1 MKNAAAGVSSLSDI
15 SQMSSPGVLAQH
27 RTLPVVDELAGLFT
41 DGGIKR
47 GSTIEVTGVAAVS
60 LASALT
66 IAVSRS
72 GGWVAAVGLP
82 MFGPSAASDLGIK
95 LSRWAFVDDPGD
107 QAGIVVDALTAG
119 VDLILI
125 GPDIKLRSGHGRK
138 IVARMRERGVSIIT
152 VGKAGFCSLRPDL
165 CLRVSEAI
173 WTGIELGHGRLTSRK
188 LEIERLGRGA
198 DSNIRRELV
207 WLPNREGRLNA
218 FDRRNKP
225 VTRSRSSHRVSKR
238 LFGVDEP
245 VSWAS

>member
-1 MKNAAAGVSSLSDI
+1 
-15 SQMSSPGVLAQH
+15 
-27 RTLPVVDELAGLFT
+27 
-41 DGGIKR
+41 
-47 GSTIEVTGVAAVS
+47 
-60 LASALT
+60 
-66 IAVSRS
+66 
-72 GGWVAAVGLP
+72 
-82 MFGPSAASDLGIK
+82 
-95 LSRWAFVDDPGD
+95 
-107 QAGIVVDALTAG
+107 
-119 VDLILI
+119 
-125 GPDIKLRSGHGRK
+125 
-138 IVARMRERGVSIIT
+138 MRERGVSIIT

-218 FDRRNKP
+218 FDRKNKS
-225 VTRSRSSHRVSKR
+225 VTLSRSSHRVSKR